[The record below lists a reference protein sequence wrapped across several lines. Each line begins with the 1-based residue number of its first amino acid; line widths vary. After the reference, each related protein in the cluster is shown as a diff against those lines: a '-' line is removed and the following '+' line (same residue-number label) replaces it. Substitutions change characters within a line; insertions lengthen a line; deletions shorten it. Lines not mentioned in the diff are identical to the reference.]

1 MASAEADAIK
11 GELVAFSE
19 ALQTDPPPEL
29 HEMRAAYET
38 LGNIGTQP
46 DGVTWTEV
54 DVDGIPAIWAD
65 AERGATD
72 RVLLYV
78 HGGGYVI
85 GAAKYYKNLTGHLAK
100 AIGCRVLNLDYRLAP
115 EHPHPAPV
123 EDGVRGFQWLRS
135 QGFDA
140 DHIAIAGDS
149 AGGGLT
155 ITTMLSLRDQG
166 LEQPAAAAPISPW
179 GDLEGLGGTMTT
191 NADKDVLV
199 SIEMLQAMAGM
210 FLAGGDAKDPLAA
223 PVYADYTGLAPM
235 YIQAG
240 GDETLLDDTVRI
252 VAKAEEAGVDVRSEI
267 FPERQHV
274 FQFAAGRMPEADE
287 AVAKIG
293 DFLRPHLG
301 L

>member
-1 MASAEADAIK
+1 MASAEAEAIK
-11 GELVAFSE
+11 NELQAFADS
-19 ALQTDPPPEL
+19 LQSDPPPEL
-29 HEMRAAYET
+29 DEMRAAYET
-38 LGNIGTQP
+38 LGNVGTEP
-46 DGVTWTEV
+46 AGVTWTDV

-65 AERGATD
+65 TDGGATD

-85 GAAKYYKNLTGHLAK
+85 GAAEYYKNMCGHLAK
-100 AIGCRVLNLDYRLAP
+100 AIGCRVLILDYRLAP

-140 DHIAIAGDS
+140 NHIAIAGDS

-155 ITTMLSLRDQG
+155 VTTMLSLRDQG
-166 LEQPAAAAPISPW
+166 LGQPAAGVPISPW
-179 GDLEGLGGTMTT
+179 GDLEGLGGTIAT

-199 SIEMLQAMAGM
+199 SIEMLQAFAEM

-223 PVYADYTGLAPM
+223 PIYADYAGLAPL
-235 YIQAG
+235 YIQVG

-252 VAKAEEAGVDVRSEI
+252 VAKAEEAGVDVSSEV
-267 FPERQHV
+267 FPEMQHV
-274 FQFAAGRMPEADE
+274 FQFGAGRMPEADD

-293 DFLRPHLG
+293 AYLRPRLG

>member
-1 MASAEADAIK
+1 MASAEAEAIK
-11 GELVAFSE
+11 TELVAFSE
-19 ALQTDPPPEL
+19 SLQSDPPPEL

-38 LGNIGTQP
+38 LGNIGTKP
-46 DGVTWTEV
+46 DGVTWSDVEV
-54 DVDGIPAIWAD
+54 DGLPAIWAD
-65 AERGATD
+65 PDDAATD

-123 EDGVRGFQWLRS
+123 EDGVRGYKWLRS
-135 QGFDA
+135 QGFEA
-140 DHIAIAGDS
+140 NHIAIAGDS

-155 ITTMLSLRDQG
+155 LSTMLSLRDQG
-166 LEQPAAAAPISPW
+166 LGQPAAGVPLSPW
-179 GDLEGLGGTMTT
+179 ADLEGLGGSMIT

-199 SIEMLQAMAGM
+199 ATEMLEGMAMM
-210 FLAGGDAKDPLAA
+210 FLSGGDAKDPLAA
-223 PVYADYTGLAPM
+223 PIYADYTGIAPL
-235 YIQAG
+235 YIQVG

-252 VAKAEEAGVDVRSEI
+252 VAKAEEAGVDVQSEV
-267 FPERQHV
+267 FPEMQHV
-274 FQFAAGRMPEADE
+274 FQFGAGRMPEADD

-293 DFLRPHLG
+293 AYLRPRLG